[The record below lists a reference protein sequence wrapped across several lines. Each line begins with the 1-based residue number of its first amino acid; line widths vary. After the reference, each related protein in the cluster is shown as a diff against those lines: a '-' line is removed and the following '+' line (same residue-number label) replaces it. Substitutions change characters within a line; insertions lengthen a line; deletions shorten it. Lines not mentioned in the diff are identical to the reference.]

1 MLTKSGNGSKTL
13 NFGPIFKCHTISESH
28 QLHGRRALLQKK
40 IWAST
45 NEKWAFQNGKFWHR
59 NFSVPKKL
67 NFFFS
72 ILTFLTIL
80 VWRPQKKLVNWALET
95 GFLEKKT
102 LKKAKNEKC
111 ARVKCVLNGPKNYTN
126 DWKQQLSENTNL
138 ATSGAKKWLRRG
150 VKMVC
155 KNTT

>member
-40 IWAST
+40 VWAST
-45 NEKWAFQNGKFWHR
+45 NEKWAFQNWKFWHC

-72 ILTFLTIL
+72 ILTFMTIL

-138 ATSGAKKWLRRG
+138 ATSGAKKWLRGG

-155 KNTT
+155 KSTT